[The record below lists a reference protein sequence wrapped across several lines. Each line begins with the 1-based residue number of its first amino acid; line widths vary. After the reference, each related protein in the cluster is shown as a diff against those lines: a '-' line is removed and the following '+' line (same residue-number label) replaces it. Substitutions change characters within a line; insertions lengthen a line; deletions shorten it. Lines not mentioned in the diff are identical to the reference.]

1 MSGIFQEEMHEF
13 GIAQYR
19 SSVYHPQSQG
29 ALERWH
35 KTLKDVMRVYCFE
48 REKDWDK
55 GIHLLLFAACES
67 LQESLDLVRLSSYL
81 GTL

>member
-1 MSGIFQEEMHEF
+1 MSGIFQEVMHKF

-19 SSVYHPQSQG
+19 SSAHHPQSQG

-35 KTLKDVMRVYCFE
+35 QTLKHVMRVYCFE
-48 REKDWDK
+48 SEKDWDK
-55 GIHLLLFAACES
+55 GIHLLLFAARES